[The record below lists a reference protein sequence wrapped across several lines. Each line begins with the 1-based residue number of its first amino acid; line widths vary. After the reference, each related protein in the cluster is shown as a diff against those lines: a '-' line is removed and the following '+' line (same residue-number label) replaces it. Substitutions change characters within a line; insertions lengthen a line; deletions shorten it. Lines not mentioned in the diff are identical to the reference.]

1 MLGPVIGSYV
11 YVWIWRWTDWI
22 TLIMA
27 GVVFVIN
34 LSFLPETHPAILQ
47 AWKAQQLRH
56 LTSDDRYQAQSE
68 ISQVGFWQR
77 LRHALVRPFVLGMEP
92 IVIAISI
99 YLTIIWT
106 VLFIF
111 LDGYP
116 SIFQQTYKLSEGI
129 TNLLFLAMYVG
140 VLSAIPLVF
149 VVYYLT
155 KKEMAEQTNANGS
168 SKLRAETRH
177 YFAMF
182 GGGWAVPVSLFW
194 MAWTSY
200 ASISIWSPLVST
212 AFFGF
217 GLITIF
223 LSAYMY
229 VIDAYEVNA
238 ASALG
243 FATVTRYMV
252 SGGVTVAGVPFF
264 HNVSHHWVLTI
275 LAVVSLLL
283 GAPVPY
289 LLYTYGPQLRK
300 RSANAV
306 NKD

>member
-1 MLGPVIGSYV
+1 MLGPVIGSFV

-27 GVVFVIN
+27 GLVFFVTF
-34 LSFLPETHPAILQ
+34 LFLPETHPAILQ
-47 AWKAQQLRH
+47 AWKARQLR
-56 LTSDDRYQAQSE
+56 LITSDERYQAQSE
-68 ISQVGFWQR
+68 ISQISFWQR
-77 LRHALVRPFVLGMEP
+77 TTHALTRPFVLGMEP

-106 VLFIF
+106 ILFIF

-116 SIFQQTYKLSEGI
+116 FIFQQTYKLFEGI
-129 TNLLFLAMYVG
+129 TNLLFLAMYIG
-140 VLSAIPLVF
+140 VLCAVPLVF
-149 VVYYLT
+149 VVYRLT
-155 KKEMAEQTNANGS
+155 KKDMAKRTTADGS
-168 SKLRAETRH
+168 AKLRAETRH
-177 YFAMF
+177 FFAMF

-200 ASISIWSPLVST
+200 PGISLWSPLIST
-212 AFFGF
+212 ALFGF

-223 LSAYMY
+223 QSSYMY

-243 FATVTRYMV
+243 FATVTRYVV
-252 SGGVTVAGVPFF
+252 SGGVTIAGVPFF
-264 HNVSHHWVLTI
+264 KNVSHHWVLTV
-275 LAVVSLLL
+275 LALSSLVL

-289 LLYTYGPQLRK
+289 MLYVYGPRLRN